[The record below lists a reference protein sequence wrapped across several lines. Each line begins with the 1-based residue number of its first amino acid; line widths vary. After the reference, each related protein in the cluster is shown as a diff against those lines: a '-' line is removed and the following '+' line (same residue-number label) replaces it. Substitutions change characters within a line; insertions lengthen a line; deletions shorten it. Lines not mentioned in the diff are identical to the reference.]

1 MDNVNQGAVGI
12 IGLGIM
18 GSAIADQLI
27 SKGFSVFGFDPNRKA
42 SAKARKSGVRLVASP
57 QDLLNHSRQ
66 LLSSLPSSEA
76 FVASCDALIKHQSN
90 LAANGGMVKAAQPSG
105 AGIVLAETSTLT
117 IEDKQQQQQ
126 RLAAAGITLLDCP
139 LSGTGAQA
147 RVGDLVV
154 YASGPKHAVRGMM
167 PLFAGF
173 SRAQF
178 DLGRFGNGM
187 RMKLVANLLVAIHNV
202 AAAEAI
208 LLGRR
213 MGLNP
218 ADVVRVVADGVGSS
232 RMLQVRGPMM
242 ASGNWQDATMKVSV
256 WQKDMSIISQ
266 ALAQTQTPA
275 PLFAASA
282 PIYHA
287 AQALG
292 LGEQDTAAV
301 MAVLEQMVGGNP

>member
-1 MDNVNQGAVGI
+1 
-12 IGLGIM
+12 
-18 GSAIADQLI
+18 
-27 SKGFSVFGFDPNRKA
+27 
-42 SAKARKSGVRLVASP
+42 
-57 QDLLNHSRQ
+57 
-66 LLSSLPSSEA
+66 
-76 FVASCDALIKHQSN
+76 
-90 LAANGGMVKAAQPSG
+90 
-105 AGIVLAETSTLT
+105 
-117 IEDKQQQQQ
+117 
-126 RLAAAGITLLDCP
+126 
-139 LSGTGAQA
+139 
-147 RVGDLVV
+147 
-154 YASGPKHAVRGMM
+154 MM
-167 PLFAGF
+167 PVFAGF

-218 ADVVRVVADGVGSS
+218 AEVVRVVAEGAGSS
-232 RMLQVRGPMM
+232 RMFQVRGPMM

-256 WQKDMSIISQ
+256 WQKDMSIISH

-292 LGEQDTAAV
+292 LGEHDTAAV
-301 MAVLEQMVGGNP
+301 MAVLEQMSGGHS